1 MNKQDKKQPEGKRLQ
16 RQMKITSIV
25 FTERRHCIQE
35 TRRYIIQENVH
46 KLKSLGFQTEST
58 QVSTTVEENHTNAH
72 TVKWQK
78 TLKRE
83 NGLHTKD

>member
-35 TRRYIIQENVH
+35 TRRYIIQENVP
-46 KLKSLGFQTEST
+46 KLKSLGFQIEST
-58 QVSTTVEENHTNAH
+58 QVSKNSGRKPYKCTYCKMAKNS
-72 TVKWQK
+72 
-78 TLKRE
+78 
-83 NGLHTKD
+83 